1 MSLTITT
8 TLSLSS
14 QSVANNTSTVTW
26 KVKYSKSSTTYNN
39 NGVKYYVNVDGN
51 RVKSGTWTPKKGTTS
66 GTIASG
72 TTTIKHNADG
82 THAQIRA
89 YAKVYDTGFSPSS
102 ADDYSPYLSLP
113 TIKRTFTVSY
123 NANGGTGAPASQTKT
138 YGVNL
143 TLSSTIPT
151 RAGYAFKGWA
161 TSSTGTV
168 AYQAGG
174 TYSANSAITL
184 YAVWEV
190 AGNIKMG
197 SYSAIRCDIN
207 GVAADEGTW
216 GKFTCTYILSGQEL
230 NEGSI
235 TTARYR
241 ASDVSTWT
249 NISNTDISHGNHS
262 KPANTSSLSVN
273 VSFKISNIL
282 IDKSYLIELTI
293 TDSYGNTAIASD
305 YISQAYFTMDF
316 LAGGKGIGIGTVAS
330 CDESE
335 HPNGLLTCAMDV
347 AFTSMAG
354 ELKMWAGNTIPKGW
368 LLCDGSEVP
377 KAKYP
382 KLYAAIGDLWGTP
395 ASSSNFM
402 LPNLN
407 GKVPVGYNSSDTDFA
422 TVGKTGGEKTHK
434 LTTTEM
440 PSHGHSGN
448 GWTFSMY
455 KGTRSSESV
464 GGIGGTGYVM
474 TQVKEGGSW
483 GGYSTTPAAG
493 GNGAHNN
500 LQPYAVIKYIIC
512 AI

>member
-8 TLSLSS
+8 TVSLSS

-26 KVKYSKSSTTYNN
+26 KVKYKKSSTTYNN

-51 RVKSGTWTPKKGTTS
+51 RVKSGTWKPKKGATS

-113 TIKRTFTVSY
+113 TIKRTYTVSY

-143 TLSSTIPT
+143 TLSSTVPT
-151 RAGYAFKGWA
+151 RYGYTFKGWA
-161 TSSTGTV
+161 TSSTGAV
-168 AYQAGG
+168 AYSPGG
-174 TYSANSAITL
+174 TYTANSAITL
-184 YAVWEV
+184 YAIWEI
-190 AGNIKMG
+190 AGNVKIE
-197 SYSAIRCDIN
+197 SYSAIRCDSN
-207 GVAADEGTW
+207 GNADDEGTW
-216 GKFTCTYILSGQEL
+216 GKFICIYILSGQGL
-230 NEGSI
+230 NEGSV
-235 TTARYR
+235 TARYR
-241 ASDVSTWT
+241 ASDASTWT
-249 NISNTDISHGNHS
+249 DIIDITHGEHS
-262 KPANTSSLSVN
+262 KAEGVASLSVS
-273 VSFKISNIL
+273 VSFKISNITT
-282 IDKSYLIELTI
+282 DKSYSIELTV

-316 LAGGKGIGIGTVAS
+316 LAGGKGIGIGTTAV
-330 CDESE
+330 CDEKE

-354 ELKMWAGNTIPKGW
+354 EIKMWAGNTIPKGW
-368 LLCDGSEVP
+368 LLCDGSEIS

-382 KLYAAIGDLWGTP
+382 KLYDAIGDLWGTP
-395 ASSSNFM
+395 ASSSNFK

-407 GKVPVGYNSSDTDFA
+407 GKVPVGYNSSDTDFD
-422 TVGKTGGEKTHK
+422 TVGKSGGEKTHK
-434 LTTTEM
+434 LTPTEM
-440 PSHGHSGN
+440 PSHRHSAGLYIVADRFGSGSRDAAGTYSGYGN
-448 GWTFSMY
+448 A
-455 KGTRSSESV
+455 
-464 GGIGGTGYVM
+464 INTGN
-474 TQVKEGGSW
+474 T
-483 GGYSTTPAAG
+483 G

>member
-26 KVKYSKSSTTYNN
+26 KVKYSKSSSTYNN

-51 RVKSGTWTPKKGTTS
+51 RVKSGTWKPKKGTTS

-113 TIKRTFTVSY
+113 TIKRTYTVSY
-123 NANGGTGAPASQTKT
+123 NANGGSGAPASQTKT

-161 TSSTGTV
+161 TSSTGAV

-174 TYSANSAITL
+174 TYSANSAVTL
-184 YAVWEV
+184 YAVWELL
-190 AGNIKMG
+190 GNVKMG
-197 SYSAIRCDIN
+197 SYSAFRCDSSGN
-207 GVAADEGTW
+207 ADDEGTY
-216 GKFTCTYILSGQEL
+216 GKFICTYILSGQGQ
-230 NEGSI
+230 NEGSV
-235 TTARYR
+235 TARYR

-249 NISNTDISHGNHS
+249 NITNIIQGDPHI
-262 KPANTSSLSVN
+262 KPADTPSLSVN
-273 VSFKISNIL
+273 VSCLISNISQ
-282 IDKSYLIELTI
+282 DKSYLIELTV

-330 CDESE
+330 CDESV
-335 HPNGLLTCAMDV
+335 HPNGLLTCGMDADFKGDV
-347 AFTSMAG
+347 NINGILIKGCHKIRTSKTGDAGTYTYDSIGWYMHASQKVYLEEKVSEQQNGIILVWSYYADGTPQAGSFQFTV
-354 ELKMWAGNTIPKGW
+354 IPKTILSDNPSGGGIS
-368 LLCDGSEVP
+368 LILASQALFGIIG
-377 KAKYP
+377 AKYI
-382 KLYAAIGDLWGTP
+382 YVRDSYI
-395 ASSSNFM
+395 F
-402 LPNLN
+402 
-407 GKVPVGYNSSDTDFA
+407 
-422 TVGKTGGEKTHK
+422 
-434 LTTTEM
+434 
-440 PSHGHSGN
+440 GHDNNTKS
-448 GWTFSMY
+448 
-455 KGTRSSESV
+455 
-464 GGIGGTGYVM
+464 GTG
-474 TQVKEGGSW
+474 
-483 GGYSTTPAAG
+483 TTA
-493 GNGAHNN
+493 
-500 LQPYAVIKYIIC
+500 IKYRNN
-512 AI
+512 AFVLRWVYGF

>member
-26 KVKYSKSSTTYNN
+26 KVKYSKSSSTYNN
-39 NGVKYYVNVDGN
+39 NGAKYYVYVDGN

-123 NANGGTGAPASQTKT
+123 NANGGSGAPASQTKT

-161 TSSTGTV
+161 TSSTGAV

-174 TYSANSAITL
+174 TYSANSAVTL
-184 YAVWEV
+184 YAVWELL
-190 AGNIKMG
+190 GNVKMG
-197 SYSAIRCDIN
+197 SYSAFRCDSSGN
-207 GVAADEGTW
+207 ADDEGTW
-216 GKFTCTYILSGQEL
+216 GKFTCTYILSGQGQ
-230 NEGSI
+230 NEGSV
-235 TTARYR
+235 TARYR

-249 NISNTDISHGNHS
+249 NITNIIQGDPHI
-262 KPANTSSLSVN
+262 KPADTPSLSVN
-273 VSFKISNIL
+273 VSCLISNL
-282 IDKSYLIELTI
+282 SQDKSYVIELTV

-316 LAGGKGIGIGTVAS
+316 LAGGKGIGIGTTAS
-330 CDESE
+330 CDESV
-335 HPNGLLTCAMDV
+335 HPNGLLTCGMD
-347 AFTSMAG
+347 ADF
-354 ELKMWAGNTIPKGW
+354 KGNTSVNQLANSYGFSTSDIAKILNFLSGGYTSHANVNADYDSMEIKVCGGRVTITCGYANIKPSKATTSTYKTINYGYTYPSAPYTFITLAGAPQIATLNLSVDSVSTSSFQAHIYASNTTQRGFRW
-368 LLCDGSEVP
+368 L
-377 KAKYP
+377 
-382 KLYAAIGDLWGTP
+382 AIG
-395 ASSSNFM
+395 ASQTSDY
-402 LPNLN
+402 LVNL
-407 GKVPVGYNSSDTDFA
+407 T
-422 TVGKTGGEKTHK
+422 
-434 LTTTEM
+434 
-440 PSHGHSGN
+440 
-448 GWTFSMY
+448 
-455 KGTRSSESV
+455 
-464 GGIGGTGYVM
+464 
-474 TQVKEGGSW
+474 
-483 GGYSTTPAAG
+483 
-493 GNGAHNN
+493 
-500 LQPYAVIKYIIC
+500 
-512 AI
+512 